1 MGLEIGSVVVFVL
14 GSPEMI
20 VYAISKKKIKCKWFC
35 TKGKLHTSEFSRS
48 ELIPTG
54 QKFKTNGLEITIH

>member
-14 GSPEMI
+14 GSPEMV
-20 VYAISKKKIKCKWFC
+20 VYSLSKKKLKCKWFC
-35 TKGKLHTSEFSRS
+35 TKGRLHTSNFLRS

-54 QKFKTNGLEITIH
+54 QKFKIDRLGIKAH